1 MMAGE
6 ILFMEGFE
14 TMASGQALGAI
25 FDEVSGSWETTTG
38 RTDGGKAIRKSGEG
52 ELVIK
57 DAVPSGSWAFHVA
70 VRDEDSS
77 GDNRIVVLRDGD
89 SDEFIVRRTDDGD
102 GEALEVKAGDDVIY
116 QGPDGQFEEE
126 VWRRIELTYDSDDDE
141 LTVLL
146 ENEPLVTHDASGVSW
161 DRIVLNSGDVS
172 ASSPRRYIDDVV
184 LRAGS
189 APLGDV
195 TIVRLDLVD
204 NGEYS
209 DLPPE
214 PEGDDPWEVVS
225 DHPDDDDVGDRYLEV
240 DDAGVYRHTF
250 KVDKGSVPEDFQV
263 LGITVDATARIDAGG
278 GSGTYEVATRIGGS
292 DYEHDERNLTGAYDT
307 VSRRLLAQNP
317 TTATAWDRDDL
328 EDVEVGVRVDINES

>member
-1 MMAGE
+1 MAGE

-14 TMASGQALGAI
+14 TMASGQDLGAI
-25 FDEVSGSWETTTG
+25 FDEVSGDWETRAG
-38 RTDGGKAIRKSGEG
+38 RTDGGKSIRNEGRGEV
-52 ELVIK
+52 VIK

-70 VRDEDSS
+70 VRD
-77 GDNRIVVLRDGD
+77 DNEAEENRTVVLRDGD
-89 SDEFIVRRTDDGD
+89 SDEFIVRRTDDGE

-116 QGPDGQFEEE
+116 EGPDGQIEEDT
-126 VWRRIELTYDSDDDE
+126 WRRIELTYDSDDDE

-161 DRIVLNSGDVS
+161 DRIVLDSGNIRLINN
-172 ASSPRRYIDDVV
+172 RRYIDDVV

-189 APLGDV
+189 TPLGDV
-195 TIVRLDLVD
+195 SIVRLDLVD
-204 NGEYS
+204 NGEYA

-214 PEGDDPWEVVS
+214 PEDDDPWEVVS
-225 DHPDDDDVGDRYLEV
+225 DHPHDADVGDRYLDV
-240 DDAGVYRHTF
+240 DDAGVFRHTF
-250 KVDKGSVPEDFQV
+250 KVDKASVPEDFQV

-292 DYEHDERNLTGAYDT
+292 DYEHDTRNLTGAYDT
-307 VSRRLLAQNP
+307 VSRRFYAENP

-328 EDVEVGVRVDINES
+328 DELEVGVRVDINES